1 MIGTKTILSICILV
15 LALAGATTR
24 AEEKTVPSPDLPPV
38 QVHVLTLQRQEIPSL
53 VEVVGTV
60 QAVQRAS
67 IAAKVSG
74 FIAEI
79 PVVLGSRVNK
89 GDLLVKISA
98 EEISARLLQAQAQ
111 LAQARRNL
119 EREQKLLRK
128 KATTPE
134 TVKSM
139 RDMYAIAEA
148 GYREARTMLS
158 YTTITAPFAGVITR
172 KIAHAGDLAT
182 PGTPLLELENNSR
195 LQIVTA
201 LPEGVATEIRTGER
215 MMVTVSAARLT
226 DQGTVAEIAPVADP
240 RSRTVR
246 IKIDIRQ
253 AGNLRTGQFARVAI
267 PMKNTETLLVP
278 ASAIVP
284 FGQMDRVYVAE
295 EGRARLRLVR
305 TGEHDDGKVEI
316 LAGLNPG
323 DRVIVDN
330 NRLLVNGQPLKIVQ

>member
-1 MIGTKTILSICILV
+1 MNRTKTLLSACALVLV
-15 LALAGATTR
+15 LACAGAR
-24 AEEKTVPSPDLPPV
+24 AEDKTAPPPV
-38 QVHVLTLQRQEIPSL
+38 PAKVRVHVLTLEKKEIPSL

-79 PVVLGSRVNK
+79 PVVLGSRVRK

-119 EREQKLLRK
+119 EREQKLLRQN
-128 KATTPE
+128 ASTPE
-134 TVKSM
+134 TVKTM

-148 GYREARTMLS
+148 GYREAKTMLG

-182 PGTPLLELENNSR
+182 PGTPLLELENSSR

-201 LPEGVATEIRTGER
+201 VPESVVRNIETGDR
-215 MMVTVSAARLT
+215 ITVKVPAARLVG
-226 DQGTVAEIAPVADP
+226 QGTVAEIAPVADP
-240 RSRTVR
+240 RSRTTRV
-246 IKIDIRQ
+246 KINISQ
-253 AGNLRTGQFARVAI
+253 SALLRTGQFARVSI

-284 FGQMDRVYVAE
+284 FGQMDRVFVAE
-295 EGRARLRLVR
+295 KGKARLRLVR
-305 TGEHDDGKVEI
+305 TGERADGMVEI

-330 NRLLVNGQPLKIVQ
+330 NRLLVNGQPLSIVQ

>member
-1 MIGTKTILSICILV
+1 MIRSTTLLSICALV
-15 LALAGATTR
+15 LAFAGGPAG
-24 AEEKTVPSPDLPPV
+24 AEEKSAPPPDLPTV
-38 QVHVLTLQRQEIPSL
+38 QVHVLTLERREIPSL

-79 PVVLGSRVNK
+79 PVVLGSRVKK

-98 EEISARLLQAQAQ
+98 EEITARLLQAQAQ

-119 EREQKLLRK
+119 EREQKLLK
-128 KATTPE
+128 KNATTPE

-139 RDMYAIAEA
+139 RDMFAIAEA
-148 GYREARTMLS
+148 GYREARTMLG
-158 YTTITAPFAGVITR
+158 YTTITAPFDGVITR

-182 PGTPLLELENNSR
+182 PGTPLLRLENNSR

-201 LPEGVATEIRTGER
+201 VPEGVVGNIAAGDGLLVKVPAAGLTG
-215 MMVTVSAARLT
+215 
-226 DQGTVAEIAPVADP
+226 QGTVAEIAPVADP

-246 IKIDIRQ
+246 VKLDIEQ
-253 AGNLRTGQFARVAI
+253 AEQLRTGQFARVSI
-267 PMKNTETLLVP
+267 PMKHTETLLVP
-278 ASAIVP
+278 DSAIVP
-284 FGQMDRVYVAE
+284 FGQMDRVFVAE
-295 EGRARLRLVR
+295 EGKARLRLVR
-305 TGEHDDGKVEI
+305 TGERNDGNVEI

-330 NRLLVNGQPLKIVQ
+330 NRLLVNGQPLSIVQ